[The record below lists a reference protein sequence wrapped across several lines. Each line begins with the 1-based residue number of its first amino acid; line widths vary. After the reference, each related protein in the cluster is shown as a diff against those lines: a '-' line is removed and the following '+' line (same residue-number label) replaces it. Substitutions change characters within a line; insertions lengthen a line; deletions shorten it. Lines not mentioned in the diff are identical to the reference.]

1 MPSLSLSPAKLELTA
16 NPGVPTTRLI
26 TVRNNGQEALTLK
39 VSLEDIGP
47 SEADTEGAQLL
58 GEKTGPYSLKNFITP
73 ASWELTL
80 EPGEIGALP
89 ITIELP
95 EGALPG
101 GHYGAVVLSTA
112 GDAGAST
119 RVISQLASL
128 IFVRVPGEV
137 QEKGELTDFGWDSNS
152 SFYLTFANTGNI
164 YLNPYG
170 VIGVTYRFWRP
181 RKVINT
187 EEFTVSVDPWYVLP
201 GDTRT
206 RETKLSPG
214 IPPRLKY
221 GYYQAELSLNRGY
234 QDLVDT
240 RTITFWILPPWWVL
254 ALAGLLLLGFLFGLS
269 RKPWQRG
276 KI

>member
-39 VSLEDIGP
+39 VGLEDIGL
-47 SEADTEGAQLL
+47 SEAETEGAQLL

-80 EPGEIGALP
+80 EPGEIRALP

-137 QEKGELTDFGWDSNS
+137 QEEGELINFEKKDGTFQ
-152 SFYLTFANTGNI
+152 LTFENTGNI

-170 VIGVTYRFWRP
+170 VIDLNHSGEVA
-181 RKVINT
+181 KINV
-187 EEFTVSVDPWYVLP
+187 EPWFVLP
-201 GDTRT
+201 GATRT
-206 RETKLSPG
+206 REIALTENLNFG
-214 IPPRLKY
+214 H
-221 GYYQAELSLNRGY
+221 YQAELSLNRGY
-234 QDLVDT
+234 QDIVDT